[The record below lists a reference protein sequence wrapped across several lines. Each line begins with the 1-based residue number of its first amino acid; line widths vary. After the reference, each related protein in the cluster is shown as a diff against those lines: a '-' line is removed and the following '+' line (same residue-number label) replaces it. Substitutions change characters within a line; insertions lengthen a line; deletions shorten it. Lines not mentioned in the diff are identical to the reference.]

1 MQVMWFPPQY
11 FDGLLGQDKT
21 QVVFFKAQY
30 QHEECHEEEAH
41 ELWMIQCPMILMK
54 ANNSKPVPRDSGA
67 KCNQSLYA
75 WLTLKSSSRT

>member
-1 MQVMWFPPQY
+1 MWFPPQY

-21 QVVFFKAQY
+21 QVVIFKAQY
-30 QHEECHEEEAH
+30 QHEKCHEEEAH